1 MAVRLTERM
10 LTLENWQAGIPKQ
23 REQQGKQENLG
34 VSLQLIR
41 KNPGL
46 IVKTT
51 RKTITMSL
59 TLRTTLGCTEAIIAD
74 DGNLNLFY
82 RVAGIINEDLRLK
95 FLKKE
100 DEFDSISWS
109 FKFKGHTL
117 TLQYDIYNGISVLPT
132 KAQGA
137 DVKDNKAVVE
147 LAAVLEGK
155 LIDRELLRNIA

>member
-1 MAVRLTERM
+1 VLKS
-10 LTLENWQAGIPKQ
+10 WQAEILKQ
-23 REQQGKQENLG
+23 KKQQGKQRNLG